1 MKGLII
7 AAAAAVAFSTS
18 AGAAD
23 LGGNCCADLE
33 ERVAELEATTARK
46 GNRRVSVTV
55 YGQVNAALL
64 WHDIDGIDSEVITQ
78 NAGSASRF
86 GMRGEAKVSS
96 TVTAGYQ
103 IEVGIDQEGTPWDP
117 AGDIGLSVRHSF
129 VYLKG
134 QLGKVSLGHTSQ
146 ATDTMDETIVTNTA
160 VASKLLSLQPF
171 GNAYLGGLDLPFDGG
186 RTSVV
191 RYDSPS
197 LAGFVGSASWA
208 DDATWD
214 AALRYAGEFGG
225 FKIAGGAGYRE
236 SGSVLGI
243 PIDTKTTTAV
253 LSVQHVVSGLFV
265 QGMYGKIDTDFV
277 DVTGY
282 HVQGGIEWPLFAGVG
297 KTSVYGE
304 WARLEV
310 DGIDNPEMWGGGV
323 VQAIDAAAMDLYVS
337 YRQYDVLGESV
348 QTGVVGARIKF

>member
-1 MKGLII
+1 MKGLIL
-7 AAAAAVAFSTS
+7 AAALGAVAFSAPAS
-18 AGAAD
+18 AAD
-23 LGGNCCADLE
+23 FGGNCCADLE

-64 WHDIDGIDSEVITQ
+64 WHDIEGIDDMVITQ

-96 TVTAGYQ
+96 TVSAGYQ
-103 IEVGIDQEGTPWDP
+103 IEVGIDQEGTPRDP
-117 AGDIGLSVRHSF
+117 AGDTGLSVRHSF
-129 VYLKG
+129 LYLKG
-134 QLGKVSLGHTSQ
+134 QLGKFSLGHTSQ

-160 VASKLLSLQPF
+160 VASKLLSIQPF
-171 GNAYLGGLDLPFDGG
+171 GNAYLGGIDLPFDGG
-186 RTSVV
+186 RTSVA

-197 LAGFVGSASWA
+197 MAGFVASASWA

-225 FKIAGGAGYRE
+225 FKIAAGVGYRE
-236 SGSVLGI
+236 SDSV
-243 PIDTKTTTAV
+243 IDIDAKTTTAV
-253 LSVQHVVSGLFV
+253 LSVQHVVSGIFA

-304 WARLEV
+304 WARLE
-310 DGIDNPEMWGGGV
+310 IDDFDSADMWGGGV

-337 YRQYDVLGESV
+337 YRQYDLLGESV